1 MNSRSAADHGTAAL
15 PATGQRAAAI
25 LSAVLALAF
34 GAFLVYGTGFANPT
48 TIHNAAHDARHAIAF
63 PCH

>member
-1 MNSRSAADHGTAAL
+1 MTTRTIDHGRQAGIAASNRYLPAAL
-15 PATGQRAAAI
+15 
-25 LSAVLALAF
+25 ALGLGLFLIF
-34 GAFLVYGTGFANPT
+34 GIGFASPT

>member
-1 MNSRSAADHGTAAL
+1 MTTKSIN
-15 PATGQRAAAI
+15 GQQANISISDRL
-25 LSAVLALAF
+25 LSAVLALGLGLFLIF
-34 GAFLVYGTGFANPT
+34 GIGFAGST